1 MTGVLI
7 IFLIIFCLAIV
18 ALCGW
23 CYDRSKYKNIL
34 IERTIERDHYYD
46 VVCDLT
52 KGYCD
57 SIFCDAI
64 DLLFRIKTEEQ
75 PVQLEVCFLSDDIE
89 VEMPGID
96 WFTEVVLPDVDSKI
110 YFEYIDDLYKKLR
123 QLDVSINIEYY
134 ELDPTKRFIAIIDKN
149 ALENME
155 DKK

>member
-1 MTGVLI
+1 ML
-7 IFLIIFCLAIV
+7 IFLIIFCLASG

-23 CYDRSKYKNIL
+23 YFGLIKYHAAVK
-34 IERTIERDHYYD
+34 ERDHYYD
-46 VVCDLT
+46 VVCNLM

-89 VEMPGID
+89 VEMPGVD
-96 WFTEVVLPDVDSKI
+96 WCTEVVLPDVDSKI

-123 QLDVSINIEYY
+123 QLDVSINLEYY

-155 DKK
+155 DNK